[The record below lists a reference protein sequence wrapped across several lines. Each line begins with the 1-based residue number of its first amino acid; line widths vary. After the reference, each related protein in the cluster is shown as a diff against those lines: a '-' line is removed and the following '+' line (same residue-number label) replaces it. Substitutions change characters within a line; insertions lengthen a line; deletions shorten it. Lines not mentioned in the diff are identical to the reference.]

1 MYIWEVSFVYFSIIR
16 NTVSCFQS
24 CFPPPM
30 MSACVKWAKEEVE
43 AFNTILARQLSS
55 TERDG
60 SVWKECMERAQTHA
74 AMLSEVGLDFRNLVG
89 RELKDPEAMAAGPVG
104 LGLA

>member
-24 CFPPPM
+24 CFPPTM

-60 SVWKECMERAQTHA
+60 SVWTECMERAQTHA
-74 AMLSEVGLDFRNLVG
+74 MMLSEVGLDFRTLVG
-89 RELKDPEAMAAGPVG
+89 RELKGSDTQAGGPVG